1 MSETFLPANILMPQ
15 VDSMKK
21 WAVIACDQFS
31 SQPEYWDEVKEYV
44 GNTPSTLHL
53 MLPEAYLGSEKE
65 DEKIRKIQSTMKN
78 YADDHLLKT
87 YENSL
92 VYVERTLQNGK
103 IRRNRE
109 VRSIWNNIVIRQ
121 NTKQRSVLQRKQSW
135 SESHQE

>member
-53 MLPEAYLGSEKE
+53 MLPEAYLGSEEE

-78 YADDHLLKT
+78 YADAVSYTHLD
-87 YENSL
+87 
-92 VYVERTLQNGK
+92 VYKRQGLLYLRCK
-103 IRRNRE
+103 
-109 VRSIWNNIVIRQ
+109 RSRVQ
-121 NTKQRSVLQRKQSW
+121 
-135 SESHQE
+135 

>member
-78 YADDHLLKT
+78 YALFF
-87 YENSL
+87 SF
-92 VYVERTLQNGK
+92 
-103 IRRNRE
+103 
-109 VRSIWNNIVIRQ
+109 
-121 NTKQRSVLQRKQSW
+121 
-135 SESHQE
+135 